1 MTQAVAEV
9 PEVEAEGKIKS
20 TYDDIKATFRV
31 PHVGQV
37 FRELATQPDYLQTA
51 WVALKPNVQIVYF
64 ERQADTLRRAAVEA
78 AGGFGNPPAL
88 EDSVRR
94 SLTTLHYA
102 TPKFFLA
109 TAILRTATAGSQ
121 PQMLVLPARDKR
133 QIPPGAPADM
143 QPVRVDGNST
153 VDEQVDALLR
163 DMRHDDVAS
172 EIGDVGP
179 GIEFRALA
187 GSPEYLQ
194 SAVQVLAPLAGRA
207 DFLRTVRTV
216 RLLGERTVTALP
228 FRLDIGPHTLRHSGL
243 TEQGID
249 DVQDILNRAYA
260 REAAALLSTAFLAL
274 SLGGRE
280 QASLSPFPLAEDA
293 S

>member
-9 PEVEAEGKIKS
+9 PEAEAEGKIKS
-20 TYDDIKATFRV
+20 IYDDVKATFRV
-31 PHVGQV
+31 PYVDQV

-78 AGGFGNPPAL
+78 VGGLGDPPAP
-88 EDSVRR
+88 DDPVRG

-133 QIPPGAPADM
+133 QIPPGPPAEM
-143 QPVRVDGNST
+143 QPVHADGNST
-153 VDEQVDALLR
+153 ADEKVDALLR
-163 DMRHDDVAS
+163 DMRRDDVAS

-194 SAVQVLAPLAGRA
+194 SAVQVLAPLASRA
-207 DFLRTVRTV
+207 DFLLAVRTV
-216 RLLGERTVTALP
+216 RLLAERTVTVLP
-228 FRLDIGPHTLRHSGL
+228 FRLDIAPHTLRHSGL
-243 TEQGID
+243 TEQEID
-249 DVQDILNRAYA
+249 DVQDILNRAYT
-260 REAAALLSTAFLAL
+260 REAAALLSTSFLAR

-280 QASLSPFPLAEDA
+280 QASLSPFPIAEDV